1 MLVGK
6 NGGGYQYC
14 HLFAIR
20 YRFECRTYGDL
31 CFAEAY
37 IATNEPI
44 HGSRLLHILLH
55 GLHSLELVGRLFVDK
70 GGLQLML

>member
-6 NGGGYQYC
+6 NGGGHEYG

-20 YRFECRTYGDL
+20 HRFECRTYGDL
-31 CFAEAY
+31 CFAEAHITTY
-37 IATNEPI
+37 EPI

-55 GLHSLELVGRLFVDK
+55 GLHSLELVGCLFVDK
-70 GGLQLML
+70 RGL

>member
-6 NGGGYQYC
+6 NGGGHEYG

-31 CFAEAY
+31 CFAEAH
-37 IATNEPI
+37 IATYEPI
-44 HGSRLLHILLH
+44 HGARLLHILLH
-55 GLHSLELVGRLFVDK
+55 GLHRLELVGRLFVDK